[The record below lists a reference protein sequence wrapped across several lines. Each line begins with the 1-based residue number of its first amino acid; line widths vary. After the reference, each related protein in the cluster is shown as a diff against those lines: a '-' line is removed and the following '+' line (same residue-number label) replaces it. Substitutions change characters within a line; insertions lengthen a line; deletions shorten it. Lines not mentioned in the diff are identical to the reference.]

1 MYSLGIV
8 LFELFHPFST
18 DMERVRTLTSL
29 REGGLEN
36 TRLGD
41 DIHQT
46 VLQLTHPEPGRRPTA
61 EMLVQVLFLG
71 RGSRF

>member
-18 DMERVRTLTSL
+18 DMERIGTLTRL
-29 REGGLEN
+29 REGRLDS
-36 TRLGD
+36 TRLEK

-46 VLQLTHPEPGRRPTA
+46 VLQLTHFIPEKRPGA
-61 EMLVQVLFLG
+61 QQLMQVYV
-71 RGSRF
+71 